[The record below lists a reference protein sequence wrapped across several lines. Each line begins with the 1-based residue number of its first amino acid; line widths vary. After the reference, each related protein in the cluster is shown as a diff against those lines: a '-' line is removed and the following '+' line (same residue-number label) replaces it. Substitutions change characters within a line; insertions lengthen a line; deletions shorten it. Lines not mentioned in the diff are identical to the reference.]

1 MEIELLNKIKIE
13 KEKLLQDGFKI
24 IGVFG
29 SYAKNTQ
36 TKDSDI
42 DLLYDI
48 EPIFIQKYS
57 GFEAFSKLS
66 EIKGQL
72 FAVALHSPIN
82 RQNHRAAWPPASE
95 LNTAPPG
102 FDAD

>member
-13 KEKLLQDGFKI
+13 KEKLLEDGFKI

-42 DLLYDI
+42 DWLYTW
-48 EPIFIQKYS
+48 K
-57 GFEAFSKLS
+57 
-66 EIKGQL
+66 
-72 FAVALHSPIN
+72 
-82 RQNHRAAWPPASE
+82 
-95 LNTAPPG
+95 
-102 FDAD
+102 

>member
-1 MEIELLNKIKIE
+1 MEKELLDKIKIE
-13 KEKLLQDGFKI
+13 KQKLLKDGFKI
-24 IGVFG
+24 VGVFG

-48 EPIFIQKYS
+48 EPTFVEKYS

-66 EIKGQL
+66 QIKEDLQRSL
-72 FAVALHSPIN
+72 NLKVDIATIDNNSRTFKKYALKDV
-82 RQNHRAAWPPASE
+82 
-95 LNTAPPG
+95 LYV
-102 FDAD
+102 

>member
-1 MEIELLNKIKIE
+1 MEKELLNKIKIE

-57 GFEAFSKLS
+57 GFEAFSKLN
-66 EIKGQL
+66 EIKESLQK
-72 FAVALHSPIN
+72 V
-82 RQNHRAAWPPASE
+82 
-95 LNTAPPG
+95 LNTKVDIASIDNNSKT
-102 FDAD
+102 FKKYALKDVIYV

>member
-1 MEIELLNKIKIE
+1 MQKELLNKIKIE

-29 SYAKNTQ
+29 SYAKDTQ

-48 EPIFIQKYS
+48 KPTFIQKYS
-57 GFEAFSKLS
+57 VFEAFSKLS
-66 EIKGQL
+66 EIKEYLQK
-72 FAVALHSPIN
+72 S
-82 RQNHRAAWPPASE
+82 S
-95 LNTAPPG
+95 
-102 FDAD
+102 

>member
-1 MEIELLNKIKIE
+1 MEKELLYKIKIE
-13 KEKLLQDGFKI
+13 KQKLLKDGFKI
-24 IGVFG
+24 VGVFG

-48 EPIFIQKYS
+48 EPTFVEKYS

-66 EIKGQL
+66 QIKEDLQKSL
-72 FAVALHSPIN
+72 NLKVDIATIDNNSRTFKKYALKDI
-82 RQNHRAAWPPASE
+82 
-95 LNTAPPG
+95 LYV
-102 FDAD
+102 

>member
-1 MEIELLNKIKIE
+1 MEKELLDKIKIE
-13 KEKLLQDGFKI
+13 KQKLLKDGFKI
-24 IGVFG
+24 VGVFG

-48 EPIFIQKYS
+48 EPTFVEKYS

-66 EIKGQL
+66 QIKEDLQKSL
-72 FAVALHSPIN
+72 NLKVDIATIDNNSRTFKKYALKDI
-82 RQNHRAAWPPASE
+82 
-95 LNTAPPG
+95 LYV
-102 FDAD
+102 

>member
-48 EPIFIQKYS
+48 EPTFIQKYS
-57 GFEAFSKLS
+57 GFEAFVSSAGYRSSFLMEKKS
-66 EIKGQL
+66 PVAGL
-72 FAVALHSPIN
+72 FP
-82 RQNHRAAWPPASE
+82 
-95 LNTAPPG
+95 
-102 FDAD
+102 

>member
-1 MEIELLNKIKIE
+1 MEKELLDKIKIE
-13 KEKLLQDGFKI
+13 KQKLLKDGFKI
-24 IGVFG
+24 VGVFG

-48 EPIFIQKYS
+48 EPTFVEKYS

-66 EIKGQL
+66 QIKEDLQKSL
-72 FAVALHSPIN
+72 NLKVDIATIDNNSRTFKKYALKDILYV
-82 RQNHRAAWPPASE
+82 QF
-95 LNTAPPG
+95 L
-102 FDAD
+102 

>member
-13 KEKLLQDGFKI
+13 KEKLLEDGFKI

-42 DLLYDI
+42 DLSYDI
-48 EPIFIQKYS
+48 EPTFIQKYS

-66 EIKGQL
+66 EIKNSLQK
-72 FAVALHSPIN
+72 ALNAKVDI
-82 RQNHRAAWPPASE
+82 ASIYNNSKTFQKYA
-95 LNTAPPG
+95 LK
-102 FDAD
+102 DMIYI